1 MRSTVQYTEILKE
14 KKQEFK
20 TLEEEIKELNTEN
33 RENDGRFRSLF
44 QFIRLTIDKM
54 LNEDMTLGNKVQT
67 LFRENGITIVSII
80 TALDM
85 TTGVIVE
92 GILSATKYVVK
103 PTPSPKPK
111 PDPKPPKPKPDPNL
125 KNQNQDG

>member
-1 MRSTVQYTEILKE
+1 
-14 KKQEFK
+14 
-20 TLEEEIKELNTEN
+20 
-33 RENDGRFRSLF
+33 
-44 QFIRLTIDKM
+44 
-54 LNEDMTLGNKVQT
+54 MTLGYKVQT

-125 KNQNQDG
+125 QNQNQDG